1 MKGRSKATTADE
13 HWIPL
18 SDLMSG
24 LMMIFML
31 VAVLFMLEVE
41 DKSKEAQSAA
51 AKLTQQAQQISQQA
65 EQITQLAAKEV
76 ELKAVLQTQF
86 QQEFSSDLQRWNAEI
101 DSDLTV
107 RFMDPEILFSTGSAE
122 VGPAFKAIL
131 DDFFPRYVQMLRDEK
146 YNNAILEIR
155 IEGHTSSKWDGTS
168 SSTEA
173 YMNNMAL
180 SQERTRN
187 VLSHVLYMYW
197 PDSTRNWLVTNLTA
211 NGLSSS
217 KPIVNAFGQEDMA
230 KSQRVEFKV
239 RTKNAAA
246 AEF

>member
-1 MKGRSKATTADE
+1 MMGRQKATAGDE

-31 VAVLFMLEVE
+31 VAVLFMLEVDE
-41 DKSKEAQSAA
+41 KSREAQSAA
-51 AKLTQQAQQISQQA
+51 AKVTQQAQQISQQA

-76 ELKAVLQTQF
+76 EMKEVLQTQL

-107 RFMDPEILFSTGSAE
+107 RFTDPEILFSTGSAE
-122 VGPAFKAIL
+122 VSPAFKTIL
-131 DDFFPRYVQMLRDEK
+131 DEFFPRYVQMLRDEK
-146 YNNAILEIR
+146 YSNAILEIR
-155 IEGHTSSKWDGTS
+155 IEGHTSSKWEGATS
-168 SSTEA
+168 ETEA

-197 PDSTRNWLVTNLTA
+197 PAETKNWLVANLTA

-217 KPIVNAFGQEDMA
+217 KPIIDAFGQEDTA
-230 KSQRVEFKV
+230 KSQRVEIKV
-239 RTKNAAA
+239 RTRNANVPTL
-246 AEF
+246 